1 MSTTT
6 TIKRK
11 KGPSEKSKP
20 QPVLDGDHRKR
31 SRNRCIRSCINCHAS
46 KRMCDRKRPACAR
59 CTQLGLTGLCVY
71 EVDDPNQ
78 RSSTQDESSRLLERV
93 AELEGVIRE
102 LKNKPHP
109 RWIFSTCSE
118 HSDDASNV
126 PNSPSS
132 SLPSPDIQVQGASSS
147 QVPSVEESYLTLT
160 PALSTSP
167 PSSPSSS
174 ANTPPGDSSS
184 PHAMIN
190 DDPTGLRDLD
200 IFAQSL
206 PFLGYS
212 EDNLVMHQQF
222 TGLGAVKTPYSVGQP
237 CNCVLEPSNY
247 HTMLELSLRLRKAAA
262 LLARSPH
269 HQVGGHCLLNQRLS
283 ELDALTTNTLSL
295 VDSPQFSYS
304 AHQALHPPTVHPSIY
319 TSAITASRLDT
330 WLSGAIADS
339 NNTGNDSL
347 MSWDPPRRPQ

>member
-11 KGPSEKSKP
+11 KGPSEKSREIDAFAA
-20 QPVLDGDHRKR
+20 V
-31 SRNRCIRSCINCHAS
+31 SIA
-46 KRMCDRKRPACAR
+46 
-59 CTQLGLTGLCVY
+59 TGLCVY

-102 LKNKPHP
+102 VCIGAKFAGEKDRAN
-109 RWIFSTCSE
+109 T
-118 HSDDASNV
+118 HSVKEQASSAVDILNMHDDASNV

-283 ELDALTTNTLSL
+283 ELDALTTYVNRLPSSVYNLNSMIIRNTLSL